1 MARNDNGWHRALD
14 GYPSTHILKPVTPD
28 FPSMIYDEEYG
39 ARIAQALG
47 LTTYETFIEEFAGT
61 PALVIER
68 YDRGHEVDGVPSRM
82 HQEDFNQAI

>member
-1 MARNDNGWHRALD
+1 
-14 GYPSTHILKPVTPD
+14 
-28 FPSMIYDEEYG
+28 MIYDEEYG